1 MLYDQTYAL
10 LEKSTAALVTSGT
23 ATLETAL
30 HNVPE
35 VISYKGSWISYFI
48 ARALIKNIRFI
59 CIVNLI
65 CDQRIVEELIQADV
79 NKERLIQELH
89 KILSPEGRTEML
101 KGYDFLRTKLG
112 NRGASERAANLMLQY
127 LETPNLKE

>member
-1 MLYDQTYAL
+1 VFDQTYAV

-79 NKERLIQELH
+79 NKDRLIKELR
-89 KILSPEGRTEML
+89 KILSDDGRKEIL
-101 KGYDFLRTKLG
+101 AGYDLLRTKLG
-112 NRGASERAANLMLQY
+112 NRGASERAADLMMKYSPL
-127 LETPNLKE
+127 TGN